1 MKFVLYGLILFLGIG
16 ITLARETVARL
27 GLETNYLLIALV
39 ALLITVLL
47 AHRSLML
54 VLLVVGLCV
63 VINLPPEMLGGFV
76 VDQDVMIAALISV
89 IILPVVHRVLVR

>member
-89 IILPVVHRVLVR
+89 IILPLVHRVLVR

>member
-16 ITLARETVARL
+16 ITLARGTVARL

-39 ALLITVLL
+39 ALLFTVLL

-76 VDQDVMIAALISV
+76 VDQDMMIAALISV

>member
-1 MKFVLYGLILFLGIG
+1 MKFALYGLILFLVVGM
-16 ITLARETVARL
+16 TLAKETVARL

-39 ALLITVLL
+39 ALLFTALL

-76 VDQDVMIAALISV
+76 IDQDMMIAALIAV
-89 IILPVVHRVLVR
+89 IILPVVYRLVNR